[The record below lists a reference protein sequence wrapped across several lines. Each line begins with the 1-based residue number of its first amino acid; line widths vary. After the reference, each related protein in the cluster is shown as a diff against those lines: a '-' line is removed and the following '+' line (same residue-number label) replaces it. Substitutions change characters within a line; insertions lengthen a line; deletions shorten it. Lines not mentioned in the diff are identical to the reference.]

1 MSLRRNFRFALAAAV
16 AALVVLG
23 IATAVTLANYL
34 MWSAQSTRFNST
46 FESGQLAAELFRFE
60 VAVAERF
67 LPGSTTGQAD
77 LDLRYQ
83 ILLNRL
89 EVIHNSETSAA
100 HAYVPDGVAEYAAI
114 EAAIR
119 RVGPAVAGLEDPQVA
134 RAILDELIPMNGR
147 ILRLTSTTQNVLTD
161 RIAHNRERIGRVV
174 DGISAVAGA
183 LVLLGIVLIGF
194 VLRLKRRSD
203 HVARHDALTGVMN
216 RYGFNAAWVSRP
228 LDAACAIVFLD
239 IDHFKDINDR
249 FGHDVGDV
257 FLVQFTA
264 RIADAV
270 QGAELFAR
278 LGGDEFVLVF
288 AGNDAAVRAEQCCE
302 LIDRL
307 LETPFDVGDVRL
319 TASASMGIAS
329 RLAGEQT
336 DPTALMKSADIA
348 LYAAKSAGRACH
360 RVFDPAMHELALR
373 EHKLRQGL
381 AEAQRREEFHL
392 VFQPIV
398 DLADGRTAGF
408 ETLLRWKHPELGA
421 VSPGEFIP
429 VAERSA
435 QIISIGRWVI
445 EQAFR
450 EAVHWPDDTFVSI
463 NLSARQFTDQ
473 ALGRFV
479 ERALERFLI
488 APHRV
493 IFEITESVLV
503 HNDAAEIITGFRQL
517 GVQIALDDFGT
528 GFASLSYLRR
538 CEFDKIKID
547 QSFIRAEP
555 GDLRNAAIVRSICTL
570 AEELD
575 LEVVAEGVETPE
587 QLGFIASVGC
597 RFAQGY
603 LFRRPLPAAECP
615 ACCVVRHAT
624 RADAPASM
632 AAALAT

>member
-1 MSLRRNFRFALAAAV
+1 MILRRNFRFALAAAV

-34 MWSAQSTRFNST
+34 VWTAQSTRFNST
-46 FESGQLAAELFRFE
+46 FESGQLAAELFRLE
-60 VAVAERF
+60 VAVADRF
-67 LPGSTTGQAD
+67 LPGSATAQAD

-83 ILLNRL
+83 IVLNRL
-89 EVIHNSETSAA
+89 EVIDNSETSAA
-100 HAYVPDGVAEYAAI
+100 HAYVPDGVAEYAAVA
-114 EAAIR
+114 AAIR
-119 RVGPAVAGLEDPQVA
+119 RVGPSVAGLEDPQVA
-134 RAILDELIPMNGR
+134 RAILDELLPQNGR
-147 ILRLTSTTQNVLTD
+147 ILRLASTTQNVLTN
-161 RIAHNRERIGRVV
+161 RIAQNRDRLGSVV
-174 DGISAVAGA
+174 DGISAIVAA
-183 LVLLGIVLIGF
+183 LVLLGVVLIGF
-194 VLRLKRRSD
+194 VLRLNRRSD
-203 HVARHDALTGVMN
+203 HAARHDTLTGALN

-228 LDAACAIVFLD
+228 LEAECAIVFLD
-239 IDHFKDINDR
+239 IDHFKDVNDR

-264 RIADAV
+264 RLAEAV

-278 LGGDEFVLVF
+278 LGGDEFTLVF
-288 AGNDAAVRAEQCCE
+288 SGQNAALRAEACCQ

-307 LETPFDVGDVRL
+307 LEKPFDVGTVHL

-329 RLAGEQT
+329 RVDGEQA

-360 RVFDPAMHELALR
+360 RVFDPAMRDLALR
-373 EHKLRQGL
+373 EQKLRQGL
-381 AEAQRREEFHL
+381 TEAQRREQFHL
-392 VFQPIV
+392 LFQPIV
-398 DLADGRTAGF
+398 ELADGRTAGF
-408 ETLLRWKHPELGA
+408 ETLLRWKHPELGM

-445 EQAFR
+445 EEAFR
-450 EAVHWPDDTFVSI
+450 EAVHWPVDTFVSI
-463 NLSARQFTDQ
+463 NLSARQFTDV

-479 ERALERFLI
+479 ELTLERFAI

-503 HNDAAEIITGFRQL
+503 HNDAAEIIMGFRRL

-538 CEFDKIKID
+538 FEFDKIKID

-587 QLGFIASVGC
+587 QLSFIASVGC

-603 LFRRPLPAAECP
+603 LFRRPLPASECP
-615 ACCVVRHAT
+615 ACCVVRHVAI
-624 RADAPASM
+624 PAI
-632 AAALAT
+632 AAVA